1 MKTSGGSD
9 AAKRHAGASAAEAVA
24 DGEVVGLGTGST
36 AAHAIRRLGERVDS
50 GLDVQ
55 GVATSFAS
63 RELAAEC
70 GIPLLD
76 LDEAVGPDA
85 PGIDVAIDG
94 ADQVA
99 VGAAGSDGTRSDG
112 TRSDGAGSDSAGS
125 SEAATGVGPLIKGG
139 GAAHAREKLVD
150 AAADRFLVV
159 ADPSKEALVL
169 DRSVP
174 VEVLPA
180 GRTAVAEAVRAT
192 GGEPTLR
199 RAERKDG
206 PVVTDNGNL
215 VLDCAFGEIDD
226 PAALATRLST
236 TPGVVE
242 HGIFVGLAD
251 EVHVGTETGVRVTR
265 R

>member
-9 AAKRHAGASAAEAVA
+9 AAKRRAGESAAEAVA

-36 AAHAIRRLGERVDS
+36 AAHAIRRLGDRVDA
-50 GLDVQ
+50 GLDVR

-63 RELAAEC
+63 RELAAER
-70 GIPLLD
+70 GVPLLD

-99 VGAAGSDGTRSDG
+99 VGGEGD
-112 TRSDGAGSDSAGS
+112 
-125 SEAATGVGPLIKGG
+125 EPATGVGALIKGG

-159 ADPSKEALVL
+159 ADPSKEAPVL
-169 DRSVP
+169 DRPVP

-180 GRTAVAEAVRAT
+180 GRTAVAEAVRAA

-215 VLDCAFGEIDD
+215 VLDCAFGAIDD
-226 PAALATRLST
+226 PDTLATTLAT

-251 EVHVGTETGVRVTR
+251 EVHVGTETGVRIAR